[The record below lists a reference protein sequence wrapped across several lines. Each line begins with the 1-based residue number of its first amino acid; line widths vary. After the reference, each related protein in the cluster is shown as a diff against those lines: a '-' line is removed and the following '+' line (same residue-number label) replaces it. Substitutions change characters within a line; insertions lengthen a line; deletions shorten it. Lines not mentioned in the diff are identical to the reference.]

1 MESILYYRIL
11 RNLLHVTEKCYFDHL
26 WTNFIKLIIH
36 LCKNECICIL
46 FVFKASNMTS
56 HFKKN
61 VKKRVQWGKGESAE
75 PGFGTTWNDIDLQK
89 GNMDCNELLFLILKT
104 AW

>member
-1 MESILYYRIL
+1 
-11 RNLLHVTEKCYFDHL
+11 
-26 WTNFIKLIIH
+26 
-36 LCKNECICIL
+36 
-46 FVFKASNMTS
+46 MTS

-75 PGFGTTWNDIDLQK
+75 PGFSTTWIDIDLQK